1 MAYRCVSSLFS
12 MKLLEFPHSHY
23 CEKAR
28 WALDF
33 KGIPFEAVAVMPGLH
48 LFTIRRYAPDT
59 AVPVLLNGKE
69 VVQGSGRIIDYL
81 DMKYPE
87 HALTPTQ
94 PSLRQACLDIERD
107 MDDRLGENIR
117 RILYDSLLDYP
128 DFIRHCFTHSMSGSK
143 QRLFRLIYSLLR
155 AKIAQTY
162 VISAAAV
169 EQSRHEFDVAMTEI
183 EQLLQRG
190 PYLVGGQ
197 FTRADLSVAS
207 MLSFLVMPPEH
218 PFPWQEV
225 PDPKTQT
232 FYDQYQDHPVL
243 AWASK
248 IYRTH
253 RASRANMA
261 G

>member
-1 MAYRCVSSLFS
+1 

-48 LFTIRRYAPDT
+48 VFTIRLYAPDT
-59 AVPVLLNGKE
+59 AVPVLLTGKE

-81 DMKYPE
+81 DVKYPE
-87 HALTPTQ
+87 HALTPAND
-94 PSLRQACLDIERD
+94 SMRRACLEIERD

-117 RILYDSLLDYP
+117 RILYDSLLAYP
-128 DFIRHCFTHSMSGSK
+128 NFIRHCFTHSMSASK
-143 QRLFRLIYSLLR
+143 QRFFSFMYPLLR
-155 AKIAQTY
+155 AKIAKTY

-169 EQSRHEFDVAMTEI
+169 EQARREFDVAMTEI
-183 EQLLQRG
+183 EQLIQRG
-190 PYLVGGQ
+190 PYLVGAQ

-218 PFPWQEV
+218 PFPWQEI
-225 PDPKTQT
+225 PDSKTQF
-232 FYDQYQDHPVL
+232 FYDQYQGHPVL
-243 AWASK
+243 AWASQV
-248 IYRTH
+248 YRTH
-253 RASRANMA
+253 RVNRPNSISENNTII
-261 G
+261 